1 MFNEHRLHLL
11 KVLIE
16 LDYVIDDM
24 IYEGMDKSANELK
37 SIRKRVVSLD
47 SDLNRMYKNEQL
59 KWQ

>member
-24 IYEGMDKSANELK
+24 KFEGMDKSANELK
-37 SIRKRVVSLD
+37 SIRKRIVSLD
-47 SDLNRMYKNEQL
+47 SDLNKLYKNEQL